1 MNETLRRPED
11 LIQQRGQ
18 LSIREGRWWN
28 QVQTSIW
35 GRTKVRIESAW
46 SPAQCNSHH
55 IANAD
60 NALGL
65 SIFRRNTAPPRPT
78 PHPPLSLGNSF
89 WQEANAAANYQ
100 AFRIPIWVWVQ
111 ASELILKTV
120 ILESNIIYPHTA
132 RVAHWLST
140 GCVQP
145 TDMSAWPKQDI
156 AGLF

>member
-1 MNETLRRPED
+1 MNETLHRPED

-35 GRTKVRIESAW
+35 GRTKVRIKSAW
-46 SPAQCNSHH
+46 SPAQCNSHR

-65 SIFRRNTAPPRPT
+65 SIFRRNPAL
-78 PHPPLSLGNSF
+78 LSLGNSL

-111 ASELILKTV
+111 ASELILMTV
-120 ILESNIIYPHTA
+120 NLESNIIYPHTA

-156 AGLF
+156 AGLFYLF